1 MPTPRKIVQLLT
13 HRNVLVALT
22 DTSEI
27 WMLHGLDAMN
37 SGTDGQGV
45 QWTQLLLAL
54 PPVPDPLPLVVPTEA
69 GPLEPA
75 PEVSSLTRI
84 RW

>member
-54 PPVPDPLPLVVPTEA
+54 PPVPDPLPLEA